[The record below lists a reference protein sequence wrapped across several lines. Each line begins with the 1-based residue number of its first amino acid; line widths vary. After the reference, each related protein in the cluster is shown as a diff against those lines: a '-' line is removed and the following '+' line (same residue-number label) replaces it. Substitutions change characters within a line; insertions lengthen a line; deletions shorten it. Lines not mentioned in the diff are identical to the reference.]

1 MPHAWLETLAA
12 RIPARCEVCRAWPAR
27 AVCEACAQRFAA
39 PAVRCG
45 RCARRLP
52 DLGSGVADAASA
64 QPAPTCA
71 DCLRTPLPLDACHAA
86 LSYAFPWPDLIARLK
101 FQGEP
106 GWARTFAAIM
116 RTVPGVGQAL
126 DAADRVL
133 PLPLGPHR
141 LAERGYN
148 QAFELARRLAPGKA
162 DARSLLRVR
171 DTAPQTTLD
180 RLQRLA
186 NVQGAFQVD
195 PARANDLRGAH
206 LVLVD
211 DVMTS
216 GASLVAAAEA
226 LRRVGAARV
235 TALVLAR
242 TDD

>member
-1 MPHAWLETLAA
+1 MPTAWFETLAA
-12 RIPARCEVCRAWPAR
+12 RLPARCEVCRTWPAR
-27 AVCEACAQRFAA
+27 PVCNACAQRFAA
-39 PAVRCG
+39 PVARCI

-52 DLGSGVADAASA
+52 ALESGSADAAYA
-64 QPAPTCA
+64 QRAPTCA
-71 DCLRTPLPLDACHAA
+71 ECLRTPSPLDACHAA

-106 GWARTFAAIM
+106 GWARTFASIM
-116 RTVPGVGQAL
+116 RAVPGIGQAL

-133 PLPLGPHR
+133 PLPLGPRR

-148 QAFELARRLAPGKA
+148 QAYELARRLAPGKA
-162 DARSLLRVR
+162 DARSLLRAR

-180 RLQRLA
+180 RRQRLA
-186 NVQGAFQVD
+186 NVRGAFRVD
-195 PARANDLRGAH
+195 PARAGALRGAH

-216 GASLVAAAEA
+216 GASLAAAAEA
-226 LRRVGAARV
+226 LRRAGATRV